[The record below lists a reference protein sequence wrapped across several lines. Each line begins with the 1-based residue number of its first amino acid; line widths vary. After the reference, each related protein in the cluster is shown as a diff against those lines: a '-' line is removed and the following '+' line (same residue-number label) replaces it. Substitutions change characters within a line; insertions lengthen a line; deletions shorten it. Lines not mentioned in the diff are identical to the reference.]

1 MRLKGKIEYANTT
14 FSATKRAEL
23 KKEILESYESSP
35 ELRKEIRRVFHQA
48 NRRIQNIEDKGL
60 LSPAVTALNKGDIKG
75 FSKFSVSG
83 QSWDEIK
90 TEYAKAVSF
99 LRQPTSTAQGTR
111 TYNEHLKTAYDL
123 TDKEFNLMA
132 DKLNEKLTSLSDSDF
147 VEKYLMKYKDFTG
160 DLEQSARDASEQIES
175 EAVSLQN
182 AIDSN
187 IESEA
192 NKLTN
197 EVENEINSILDE
209 FQNFGL

>member
-1 MRLKGKIEYANTT
+1 MPNKIGYKQSVFT
-14 FSATKRAEL
+14 ATQRTEL
-23 KKEILESYESSP
+23 RQDIIQSVESSP
-35 ELRKEIRRVFHQA
+35 ELRKEVRRVFQQA
-48 NRRIQNIEDKGL
+48 NRRIQNIENKGL
-60 LSPAVTALNKGDIKG
+60 LSPAVTALNKDDIKG

-111 TYNEHLKTAYDL
+111 TYNEHLKTAYGI
-123 TDKEFNLMA
+123 TDKEFKLMA
-132 DKLNEKLTSLSDSDF
+132 DKLNEKLTSLRDSDF
-147 VEKYLMKYKDFTG
+147 VEKYLMRYKDFTG
-160 DLEQSARDASEQIES
+160 DLEQSVRDASEQIES
-175 EAVSLQN
+175 EAVSLQK

-197 EVENEINSILDE
+197 EVESEINSILDE
-209 FQNFGL
+209 FNNFRL

>member
-1 MRLKGKIEYANTT
+1 MHNKIGYKQSVFTSTQRN
-14 FSATKRAEL
+14 EL
-23 KKEILESYESSP
+23 RQDIIQSVESSP
-35 ELRKEIRRVFHQA
+35 ELRKEVRRVFQQA
-48 NRRIQNIEDKGL
+48 NRRIQNIESKGL

-90 TEYAKAVSF
+90 TEYAKAVYF
-99 LRQPTSTAQGTR
+99 LRQPTSTASGTR
-111 TYNEHLKTAYDL
+111 TYNDHLKTAYGL

-132 DKLNEKLTSLSDSDF
+132 DKINEKLTSISDSDF
-147 VEKYLMKYKDFTG
+147 VEKYLMRYKDFTG

-175 EAVSLQN
+175 EAISLQN

-197 EVENEINSILDE
+197 EVESEINSILDE
-209 FQNFGL
+209 FKNFGL

>member
-1 MRLKGKIEYANTT
+1 M
-14 FSATKRAEL
+14 
-23 KKEILESYESSP
+23 
-35 ELRKEIRRVFHQA
+35 
-48 NRRIQNIEDKGL
+48 
-60 LSPAVTALNKGDIKG
+60 
-75 FSKFSVSG
+75 
-83 QSWDEIK
+83 
-90 TEYAKAVSF
+90 
-99 LRQPTSTAQGTR
+99 RQPTSTAQGTR
-111 TYNEHLKTAYDL
+111 TYNDHLKTAYGL

-197 EVENEINSILDE
+197 EVESEINSILDE
-209 FQNFGL
+209 FNNFGL

>member
-1 MRLKGKIEYANTT
+1 MPNKIGYKQSVFTVT
-14 FSATKRAEL
+14 QRTEL
-23 KKEILESYESSP
+23 RQDIIQSVESSP
-35 ELRKEIRRVFHQA
+35 ELRKEVRRVFQRA

-75 FSKFSVSG
+75 YSKFSVSG

-99 LRQPTSTAQGTR
+99 LGQPTSTSQGTR
-111 TYNEHLKTAYDL
+111 TYNEHLKTAYGL
-123 TDKEFNLMA
+123 TDKEFKLMA

-197 EVENEINSILDE
+197 EVESEINNILDE
-209 FQNFGL
+209 FNNFGL

>member
-1 MRLKGKIEYANTT
+1 MPNKIGYRNSV
-14 FSATKRAEL
+14 FSATQRTEL
-23 KKEILESYESSP
+23 RQDIIQSVESSP
-35 ELRKEIRRVFHQA
+35 ELRKEVRRVFHQA

-60 LSPAVTALNKGDIKG
+60 LSPAVTALNKGNIKG
-75 FSKFSVSG
+75 FSKFYVSG

-99 LRQPTSTAQGTR
+99 LRQPTSTASGTR
-111 TYNEHLKTAYDL
+111 TYNEHLKTAYGL

-160 DLEQSARDASEQIES
+160 DLEQSASDAAEQIES

-192 NKLTN
+192 NKVVN
-197 EVENEINSILDE
+197 DVESEINNILED
-209 FQNFGL
+209 FNKFGL